1 MARNNDFDF
10 EDDIFG
16 GSDNNDSDFGL
27 GLSDGFGS
35 SNDSDSEFGDF
46 GVSSEQHE
54 ISDGKSQVIRQAA
67 VIAIIGLLLIALGFG
82 LVKWLTGGKDKPE
95 QPTQQQTVVNQQQNP
110 QPQVSNQSNNGW
122 SKFSSADSLRF
133 YEDWMAA
140 EFTITAINHY
150 VKIVDS
156 ENNLSVK
163 TVLTGSISGF
173 IGTYELEVPYY
184 KGYQLSVGNHFKVQV
199 QVGESNGKM
208 VVGEIKY

>member
-82 LVKWLTGGKDKPE
+82 
-95 QPTQQQTVVNQQQNP
+95 
-110 QPQVSNQSNNGW
+110 
-122 SKFSSADSLRF
+122 
-133 YEDWMAA
+133 
-140 EFTITAINHY
+140 
-150 VKIVDS
+150 
-156 ENNLSVK
+156 
-163 TVLTGSISGF
+163 
-173 IGTYELEVPYY
+173 
-184 KGYQLSVGNHFKVQV
+184 
-199 QVGESNGKM
+199 
-208 VVGEIKY
+208 